1 MKRALPFVSEVRSL
15 FQRPSAAL
23 LPIFSIF
30 ALTSTV
36 MAQGPPPPFQHG
48 GEKAADAG
56 LRQAIER
63 VVYRVEPSGQA
74 TYRAANPAQRLA
86 VEFDARAARLQHAQG
101 NVTFR
106 LLGYGYGE
114 HLRTPVEAK
123 PAATDNRIEYRRGE
137 LTEWYVNE
145 APGLEQGFTLDR
157 RPGTAQEG
165 EPLVIAMAVEGGLR
179 PALAAGGDAVL
190 LESGGRTILRYGGLR
205 SWDARGR
212 TIASRLEVRERQVRL
227 VVEDRDAE
235 YPLVVDPIWTQEAKL
250 TASDGLAGDAFGV
263 SVSVSGDTAVV
274 GAGFKKIGLNR
285 GQGEA
290 YVFVRSGTTW
300 TQQQTLTALDGATN
314 AVFGFSVS
322 VSGDTAVVGAPNQDE
337 NDSPGAAYVFTRSGT
352 TWTQQQKLTASDG
365 SFINEFGISVS
376 VSGDTAVVGAFQQQ
390 PVAAAYVFVRS
401 GTTWTQQQK
410 LTASDPVAGDDFG
423 FSVSVSGDTAVVG
436 ASFAAFGGSVS
447 QGKAYVFVRS
457 GTTWTQQ
464 QKLTASDGV
473 AGDLFGFSVSV
484 GGDTAVVGA
493 TGNNSRGAA
502 YVFVRSGTT
511 WTQQQ
516 KLTASDGLAGD
527 AFGTSVSVSGDT
539 AVVGAI
545 GNNSQGAAYVFVRN
559 GTTWTQQQKL
569 TASDGVAGDFFGRS
583 VSVDQ
588 GTAVIGAQAKN
599 SAQGAAYVFRNTG
612 SSGPDFLITKSH
624 VGNFTPGQVGATYT
638 ITVMNTGTASTAGAV
653 TVTDTVPVGLTPT
666 AAAGSGWGVCS
677 IVAQTVTCIRSD
689 ALATGI
695 SYPAITL
702 TVTVSATA
710 PATVTN
716 SATVTGGGVTADAA
730 DTANDA
736 TTIVNPNTPVP
747 AISPFGL
754 ALLMLMLLA
763 VALYNMRS
771 SRRSSELS

>member
-23 LPIFSIF
+23 LPIFSIL

-274 GAGFKKIGLNR
+274 GADIKKIGLNTQ
-285 GQGEA
+285 QGEA

-300 TQQQTLTALDGATN
+300 TQQQTLPAPDGVAGN
-314 AVFGFSVS
+314 LFGFSVS

-365 SFINEFGISVS
+365 SLVNEFGISVS

-410 LTASDPVAGDDFG
+410 LTASDPVAGD
-423 FSVSVSGDTAVVG
+423 
-436 ASFAAFGGSVS
+436 
-447 QGKAYVFVRS
+447 
-457 GTTWTQQ
+457 
-464 QKLTASDGV
+464 
-473 AGDLFGFSVSV
+473 
-484 GGDTAVVGA
+484 
-493 TGNNSRGAA
+493 
-502 YVFVRSGTT
+502 
-511 WTQQQ
+511 
-516 KLTASDGLAGD
+516 

-539 AVVGAI
+539 AVVGANR
-545 GNNSQGAAYVFVRN
+545 NNSQGAAYVFVRN

-653 TVTDTVPVGLTPT
+653 TVTDTVPAGLTPT

-716 SATVTGGGVTADAA
+716 SATVTGGGVTANAD

>member
-23 LPIFSIF
+23 LPIFSIL

-235 YPLVVDPIWTQEAKL
+235 YPLVVDPIWTQEATL

-274 GAGFKKIGLNR
+274 GADIKKIGLNTQ
-285 GQGEA
+285 QGEA

-300 TQQQTLTALDGATN
+300 TQQQTLPAPDGVAGN
-314 AVFGFSVS
+314 LFGFSVS

-365 SFINEFGISVS
+365 SLVNEFGISVS

-410 LTASDPVAGDDFG
+410 LTASDPVAGD
-423 FSVSVSGDTAVVG
+423 
-436 ASFAAFGGSVS
+436 
-447 QGKAYVFVRS
+447 
-457 GTTWTQQ
+457 
-464 QKLTASDGV
+464 
-473 AGDLFGFSVSV
+473 
-484 GGDTAVVGA
+484 
-493 TGNNSRGAA
+493 
-502 YVFVRSGTT
+502 
-511 WTQQQ
+511 
-516 KLTASDGLAGD
+516 

-539 AVVGAI
+539 AVVGANR
-545 GNNSQGAAYVFVRN
+545 NNSQGAAYVFVRN

-588 GTAVIGAQAKN
+588 GTAVVGAQAKN

-716 SATVTGGGVTADAA
+716 SATVTGGGVTANAD

>member
-23 LPIFSIF
+23 LPIFSIL

-190 LESGGRTILRYGGLR
+190 FESGGRTIWRYGGLR

-227 VVEDRDAE
+227 VVEARDAE

-365 SFINEFGISVS
+365 SLVNEFGISVS
-376 VSGDTAVVGAFQQQ
+376 VSGDTAVVG
-390 PVAAAYVFVRS
+390 P
-401 GTTWTQQQK
+401 
-410 LTASDPVAGDDFG
+410 
-423 FSVSVSGDTAVVG
+423 AV
-436 ASFAAFGGSVS
+436 AAFGGSVS

-473 AGDLFGFSVSV
+473 AGDAFGFSVSV
-484 GGDTAVVGA
+484 SGDTTVVGA
-493 TGNNSRGAA
+493 TGNNSQGAA

-516 KLTASDGLAGD
+516 KLTASDGAAGD
-527 AFGTSVSVSGDT
+527 
-539 AVVGAI
+539 
-545 GNNSQGAAYVFVRN
+545 
-559 GTTWTQQQKL
+559 L
-569 TASDGVAGDFFGRS
+569 FGRS

-653 TVTDTVPVGLTPT
+653 TVTDTVPAGLTPT

-716 SATVTGGGVTADAA
+716 SATVTGGGVTANAD

>member
-23 LPIFSIF
+23 LPIFSIL

-190 LESGGRTILRYGGLR
+190 FESGGRTIWRYGGLR

-300 TQQQTLTALDGATN
+300 TQQQTLTALDGVTD

-365 SFINEFGISVS
+365 SLVNEFGISVS

-410 LTASDPVAGDDFG
+410 LTASDPVAGD
-423 FSVSVSGDTAVVG
+423 
-436 ASFAAFGGSVS
+436 
-447 QGKAYVFVRS
+447 
-457 GTTWTQQ
+457 
-464 QKLTASDGV
+464 
-473 AGDLFGFSVSV
+473 
-484 GGDTAVVGA
+484 
-493 TGNNSRGAA
+493 
-502 YVFVRSGTT
+502 
-511 WTQQQ
+511 
-516 KLTASDGLAGD
+516 

-539 AVVGAI
+539 AVVGANR
-545 GNNSQGAAYVFVRN
+545 NNSQGAAYVFVRN

-588 GTAVIGAQAKN
+588 GTAVVGAQAKN

-716 SATVTGGGVTADAA
+716 SATVTGGGVTANAD

>member
-23 LPIFSIF
+23 LPIFSIL

-235 YPLVVDPIWTQEAKL
+235 YPLVVDPIWTQEATL

-274 GAGFKKIGLNR
+274 GADIKKIGLNTQ
-285 GQGEA
+285 QGEA

-300 TQQQTLTALDGATN
+300 TQQQTLPAPDGVAGN
-314 AVFGFSVS
+314 LFGFSVS

-365 SFINEFGISVS
+365 SLVNEFGISVS
-376 VSGDTAVVGAFQQQ
+376 VSGDTAVVGAFQHQ

-473 AGDLFGFSVSV
+473 AGDAFGFSVSV
-484 GGDTAVVGA
+484 SGDTAVVGA
-493 TGNNSRGAA
+493 TGNNSQGAA
-502 YVFVRSGTT
+502 YVFVRS
-511 WTQQQ
+511 
-516 KLTASDGLAGD
+516 
-527 AFGTSVSVSGDT
+527 
-539 AVVGAI
+539 
-545 GNNSQGAAYVFVRN
+545 

-588 GTAVIGAQAKN
+588 GTAGIGAQAKN

-716 SATVTGGGVTADAA
+716 SATVTGGGVTANAD